1 MILITFS
8 WAYEV
13 DVWIIISCK
22 YSLYTK
28 GILIKYLNLLLLISV
43 FLIKLNRLSPENGVS
58 LFASPIISMNPNAT
72 HYLFFFFCPFLQL
85 KSHPDFKVMLLTIP
99 YPFSFCWIWIFKV
112 ALMAIFSE
120 SSSIS
125 LSHLNYITCY
135 FLYYLLKTINTF
147 SLLS

>member
-1 MILITFS
+1 M
-8 WAYEV
+8 AYEV

-28 GILIKYLNLLLLISV
+28 GILIKYLSLLLLTSV

-72 HYLFFFFCPFLQL
+72 HYLFFVLFFSWNPTQTSRSCYN
-85 KSHPDFKVMLLTIP
+85 TIP
-99 YPFSFCWIWIFKV
+99 IEFLLNMDFEV
-112 ALMAIFSE
+112 TLMAVFSE
-120 SSSIS
+120 SSNLSVSSNLS